1 MKSSLPFGQTDIEKL
16 AATYPTPF
24 YIYDEKAI
32 REGAQLLNKA
42 FATTGLK
49 HKNFFAVKALPNP
62 YILKILAAHGMG
74 ADCSSLP
81 ELLLAEQAGLTGEDI
96 FLTSNNTP
104 AEEFQKAAQMGAII
118 NFDDISHLPYYQ
130 KHLRELPKIGC
141 ARYNP
146 GDLKDGTSI
155 IGKPLEAK
163 FGATRQ
169 QIIEIYE
176 QMQSAGVKR
185 FGIHTM
191 VASNSLEPA
200 YLIDT
205 AKILFQLILEIYQR
219 TGIVF
224 EFANLGGGFGIPYQP
239 DHRPLDII
247 KVAQGIKKH
256 HDNILLKAGHPPIQ
270 IYTENGR
277 WITGPHGYL
286 ITKAIHYKNTY
297 KNYIGV
303 DASMANLMRPGM
315 YGAYHHITVLGK
327 ENSPLTNTYDVV
339 GSLCENN
346 DKFAINRNLPKIET
360 GDLLVIQDAG
370 AHAHSM
376 GFNYNGKLRSA
387 EFLLK
392 EDQSFSMIR
401 RAESIEDYFAT
412 LI

>member
-1 MKSSLPFGQTDIEKL
+1 MKSALPFSKITIEKL
-16 AATYPTPF
+16 TDIHPTPF
-24 YIYDEKAI
+24 YIYDEKGI
-32 REGAQLLNKA
+32 REGAKFLKEA
-42 FATTGLK
+42 FANVGLK

-62 YILKILAAHGMG
+62 HILKILAECGMG
-74 ADCSSLP
+74 ADCSSLA
-81 ELLLAEQAGLTGEDI
+81 ELILAEKAGLSRENI

-104 AEEFQKAAQMGAII
+104 AEEFREAARLGAII
-118 NFDDISHLPYYQ
+118 NFDDISHLAYYK
-130 KHLRELPKIGC
+130 KHLGELPKIGC

-146 GDLKDGTSI
+146 GDLKDGNSI

-163 FGATRQ
+163 FGATRE
-169 QIIEIYE
+169 QIIEMYE
-176 QMQSAGVKR
+176 QMQSEGIKR

-191 VASNSLEPA
+191 VASNSLEPT

-205 AKILFQLILEIYQR
+205 ARILFELIREIYQK
-219 TGIVF
+219 TGIIF

-239 DHRPLDII
+239 DQLPLDII

-286 ITKAIHYKNTY
+286 VARAIHFKNTY
-297 KNYIGV
+297 KNYIGL

-327 ENSPLTNTYDVV
+327 ENSPLTNIYDIV

-346 DKFAINRNLPKIET
+346 DKFAIDRNLPKIKT
-360 GDLLVIQDAG
+360 GDLLVIQDTG

-392 EDQSFSMIR
+392 EDNSYQIIR